1 MREPNY
7 TLLGAWINALTISD
21 LNALIA
27 EAVKHGQRW
36 IIAHHNLHSIYL
48 YHHDPN
54 MHAFYAKADYTHV
67 DGMALI
73 LLGGLLGLPLRR
85 EYRVT
90 YADWVNPLMAE
101 AAQQSW
107 RVFYLGSKPGVAER
121 GAEILRNKFPGLQII
136 TADGYFD
143 TTVGSAKNQKIR
155 EMINA
160 YQPNVLMVGMGMPR
174 QEHWIL
180 NNLEGIHAN
189 AILTCGACIDYI
201 AGAVPT
207 PPRWMGRLGLE
218 WLARLLNEPKRLWKR
233 YLLEPWFVVNLFMRD
248 LWTQRSQVR

>member
-90 YADWVNPLMAE
+90 YADWVNPSWLKLHSRVGGYFTS
-101 AAQQSW
+101 AQNQ
-107 RVFYLGSKPGVAER
+107 
-121 GAEILRNKFPGLQII
+121 GLQN
-136 TADGYFD
+136 
-143 TTVGSAKNQKIR
+143 VGQKSCATSFLGCR
-155 EMINA
+155 LSPPM
-160 YQPNVLMVGMGMPR
+160 
-174 QEHWIL
+174 
-180 NNLEGIHAN
+180 
-189 AILTCGACIDYI
+189 AILTQPLVALRTRRY
-201 AGAVPT
+201 
-207 PPRWMGRLGLE
+207 
-218 WLARLLNEPKRLWKR
+218 AR
-233 YLLEPWFVVNLFMRD
+233 
-248 LWTQRSQVR
+248 